1 VGVFYYAFDFL
12 ALNFLFVTIKMN
24 VDIYVI
30 HAAFLEVR
38 KNMVETLEK
47 KLSACTDLNVKLSI
61 ITDHDPDMID
71 LKSVNSLVDF
81 AKPTTGEVFDAL
93 VKNLHI
99 KQLSNALKHRE
110 ALKKAS
116 ASSNISIILE
126 DDVIYGDDVDTKLV
140 TLLKALYDAKD
151 KWDIMFLGIPS
162 LSSIPT
168 PEVPFRPVKD
178 IFKIIPC
185 IDSYIVH
192 PTSATV
198 LLKHFER
205 IKYITNVQFSYIS
218 YINPELK
225 VMMSTVNCF
234 ADGTKV
240 GVYISTLTQNNKL
253 FLNAEYNKLSQ
264 IVNGPGETIPA
275 ERKAVFDELKSTVR
289 FKNHPDILTLQ
300 AIGEMKVGDFA
311 KAKELFDEAYTMYT
325 KNECILNSESE
336 FILLYSRIFKY
347 VQDQA

>member
-1 VGVFYYAFDFL
+1 
-12 ALNFLFVTIKMN
+12 MN

-38 KNMVETLEK
+38 KNMIETLEK
-47 KLSACTDLNVKLSI
+47 KLTACTDLNVKFSI

-71 LKSVNSLVDF
+71 LKTVNSLVDF
-81 AKPTTGEVFDAL
+81 TKPSTGEVYDAL
-93 VKNLHI
+93 VKNMHI

-116 ASSNISIILE
+116 SSSNLSLIIE
-126 DDVIYGDDVDTKLV
+126 DDAIYGDDIDIKLV
-140 TLLKALYDAKD
+140 TLFKTLTDTKD
-151 KWDIMFLGIPS
+151 KWDIVFLGVPS

-168 PEVPFRPVKD
+168 PEAPFRPIKD

-192 PTSATV
+192 PSSASV
-198 LLKHFER
+198 LLAHFER
-205 IKYITNVQFSYIS
+205 IKYVTNIQFSYIS
-218 YINPELK
+218 FIKPELK
-225 VMMSTVNCF
+225 FMMSTTNCF

-264 IVNGPGETIPA
+264 IVNGPGETIPV

-311 KAKELFDEAYTMYT
+311 KAKELFDEAYAMYT